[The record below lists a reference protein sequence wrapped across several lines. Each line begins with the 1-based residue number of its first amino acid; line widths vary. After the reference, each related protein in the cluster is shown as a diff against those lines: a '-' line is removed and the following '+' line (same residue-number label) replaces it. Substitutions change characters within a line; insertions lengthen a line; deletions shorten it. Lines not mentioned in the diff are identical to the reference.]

1 MKYLLVTSVSV
12 LLLAACGN
20 EGDKKESTGETKT
33 ETSGQPAP
41 AAPVPASIGDLPSF
55 QLVNATN
62 EFQNLA
68 DLKGKKLFVNLW
80 ATWCG
85 PCRAE
90 IPSIRKLAAKTDP
103 ARTAFIMLSLDDDF
117 ETAKAFAQ
125 KTKMGLPVYYP
136 AGNLPALFN
145 VQSIPSTFIFNE
157 KGELIHQ
164 QTGAINYDTKEFEEM
179 LK

>member
-1 MKYLLVTSVSV
+1 MKKLLVSIFTIIV
-12 LLLAACGN
+12 LTGCGN
-20 EGDKKESTGETKT
+20 EKENKETAVETKI
-33 ETSGQPAP
+33 ESSSPP
-41 AAPVPASIGDLPSF
+41 AAADPVPSVSDLPSF
-55 QLVNATN
+55 QVVNATN
-62 EFQNLA
+62 QFQNLA
-68 DLKGKKLFVNLW
+68 DLKGKKIFVNLW

-90 IPSIRKLAAKTDP
+90 IPSIRQLAAKTDP
-103 ARTAFIMLSLDDDF
+103 AKTAFIMLSLDDDF
-117 ETAKAFAQ
+117 ETAKAFAN

-164 QTGAINYDTKEFEEM
+164 QTGTLNYDTKEFEEM